1 MQQDRNQIT
10 ILSCGKRDKVSN
22 DGGKGSRTNVFG
34 SIKSEQQEHSKFC
47 SLFAKFTKQ
56 WENNQKWK
64 PYFIFASPRI
74 KQLGFAVFGSET
86 HSFRTMKLEGS
97 ENSSG
102 ATRNF
107 ISLEVISTLELGG
120 GGVPE

>member
-34 SIKSEQQEHSKFC
+34 SIKSETQSSAL
-47 SLFAKFTKQ
+47 SLLSSPSNGKIIKSG
-56 WENNQKWK
+56 NHIS
-64 PYFIFASPRI
+64 IFASPRI

>member
-1 MQQDRNQIT
+1 MANETKLATMEAKVQELMFLG
-10 ILSCGKRDKVSN
+10 LSSQSSKSTQSSALSLLSSPSNGKI
-22 DGGKGSRTNVFG
+22 
-34 SIKSEQQEHSKFC
+34 IKSGNHIS
-47 SLFAKFTKQ
+47 
-56 WENNQKWK
+56 
-64 PYFIFASPRI
+64 IFASPRI